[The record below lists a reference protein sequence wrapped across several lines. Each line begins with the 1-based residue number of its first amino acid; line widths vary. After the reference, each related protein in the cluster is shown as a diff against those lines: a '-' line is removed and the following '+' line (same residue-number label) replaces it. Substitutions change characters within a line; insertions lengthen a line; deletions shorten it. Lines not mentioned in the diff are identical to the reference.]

1 MLTFNFVICIMI
13 FIRIR
18 MSAQMRIKYIKL
30 GIVTK
35 EGDFMRENGLEKKNR
50 GITLIALVVTIIII
64 MILARDKCFN
74 VNREKWNFKQ
84 GNRGKRKNGGS

>member
-1 MLTFNFVICIMI
+1 
-13 FIRIR
+13 
-18 MSAQMRIKYIKL
+18 MRIKYIKL

-74 VNREKWNFKQ
+74 VNREKWNFK
-84 GNRGKRKNGGS
+84 